1 MEESEQLVLLTL
13 DLEITNLWENKLVE
27 RFPETSFIIQKANY
41 SGRNSF
47 SGFLTITN
55 GDFSEIKR
63 FLKKHHPKIS
73 LELFHDNLNLFY
85 YIDPV
90 FPLADVI
97 RDTNCIMS
105 WPVEFR
111 RDSKRIK
118 IILKEK
124 NVEKM
129 ASTIEK
135 NNIKILNLSK
145 VAVGF
150 NFNDILTP
158 KQREVFEPSLKFGYY
173 TFPKKINLNA
183 LAEKL
188 NLSPSTLC
196 VHLQK
201 IESKILNS
209 DYSDL
214 FFKGLEI

>member
-1 MEESEQLVLLTL
+1 MEENEQLVLLTL
-13 DLEITNLWENKLVE
+13 DLQIPDLWENKLVE
-27 RFPETSFIIQKANY
+27 RFPETSFVIQKANY

-55 GDFSEIKR
+55 GNFLEIKK

-85 YIDPV
+85 YIDSI
-90 FPLADVI
+90 FPLADII

-105 WPVEFR
+105 WPVGFR

-129 ASTIEK
+129 ARTIEK
-135 NNIKILNLSK
+135 SEVKILNLSK
-145 VAVGF
+145 VSVCF

-158 KQREVFEPSLKFGYY
+158 KQREVFEPSLRFGYY

-188 NLSPSTLC
+188 NISPSTLC

-209 DYSDL
+209 NYSDL
-214 FFKGLEI
+214 FFKRLEV